1 MSNSVDILLVGGPK
15 NGVIMCQPLP
25 VPATIEHFADDYT
38 TMIHASVYRVAV
50 YSEDDVEDVAGE
62 IVSQGFKPSWDLLE

>member
-1 MSNSVDILLVGGPK
+1 MSNTVDILLVGGPK
-15 NGVIMCQPLP
+15 NGLIVCQPLP
-25 VPATIEHFADDYT
+25 VPTTILLASDTYT

-50 YSEDDVEDVAGE
+50 YSDDDVEDVAGE